1 MYKKSAQSTL
11 PTLFEGYTQHLSGSR
26 LAKLEDPTGW
36 QNYFYKEITS
46 RINEDLFLPLYHH
59 ELGRVNASVRI
70 LISMMILKDGNDWTD
85 EQLFSECDFNIL
97 VQRALGL
104 TNFGDE
110 IPSPATFYNFKL
122 ALLIYELDSGINL
135 LDALFESLTKDQI
148 IRYKVS
154 GKKIRM
160 DSKLLHS
167 NVAKTTRL
175 QMSLGVIRKFYNSL
189 SEVEKALIDYKDSE
203 LLSGILEKKPEQYT
217 YGLAKDTA
225 AEQLIKVGQLTF
237 YLYSLFDGMQGSE
250 YKILGRLLKE
260 HFDVTESENDPS
272 QDITPKNMKDQGG
285 TPLQTA
291 HDPQATYR
299 NKKGSKKQIITGYVS
314 NITETC
320 KEVTKED
327 DKPLNLITNVQTT
340 PASTSDDKFFPS
352 AVSRTQAILNDKI
365 EVTITDGGYNS
376 ASNEEL
382 SRLPESAFKFYTT
395 AIQGP
400 KSNYDYELQEDGNY
414 KVTNQTTGKEQIAT
428 LHEKNGTYRI
438 KAEGK
443 SYMYRYI
450 PKKTII
456 NYFRRKQM
464 EAYPDWVY
472 GLRANS
478 ESTIHQVFCK
488 LNGPKTKYRGL
499 FQHQTYV
506 LNRAIWTNFRRINK
520 YKRDFNKKT
529 TKCQFF
535 ALTAMV
541 KAVDIILNITNKLL
555 RNRQTLFGL
564 FVNPDLR
571 RGF

>member
-1 MYKKSAQSTL
+1 MYKKSAQSTP
-11 PTLFEGYTQHLSGSR
+11 PTLFEGYTQHLSGTR
-26 LAKLEDPTGW
+26 LAKLEDPNGW
-36 QNYFYKEITS
+36 QNCFYREVTS

-59 ELGRVNASVRI
+59 ELGRVNASIRM

-85 EQLFSECDFNIL
+85 EQLFNECDFNIL

-135 LDALFESLTKDQI
+135 LDALFEDLTKDQI

-175 QMSLGVIRKFYNSL
+175 QMSLGVIRKFYSSL
-189 SEVEKALIDYKDSE
+189 SDEDKACISYKYRD
-203 LLSGILEKKPEQYT
+203 LLNNILEKKPEQYT
-217 YGLAKDTA
+217 YGLTKDSA

-237 YLYSLFDGMQGSE
+237 YLYTLFSGMQSE
-250 YKILGRLLKE
+250 EYEIVGRLLKE
-260 HFDVTESENDPS
+260 HFDITESKDDTFY
-272 QDITPKNMKDQGG
+272 QVDPKNMKDQGG

-320 KEVTKED
+320 KEVKKEE

-352 AVSRTQAILNDKI
+352 AVSKTQAILNDKI
-365 EVTITDGGYNS
+365 EATITDGGYNS
-376 ASNEEL
+376 AANEEL
-382 SRLPESAFKFYTT
+382 SRLPENNFKFYTT
-395 AIQGP
+395 AIQGI
-400 KSNYDYELQEDGNY
+400 KESEYAYELKEDGNY
-414 KVTNQTTGKEQIAT
+414 KVTDQKTGKEQIAT
-428 LHEKNGTYRI
+428 LQKNGKYRV
-438 KAEGK
+438 KVEGK
-443 SYMYRYI
+443 SYRYRYI
-450 PKKTII
+450 PAKTII
-456 NYFRRKQM
+456 NYFRRKEM
-464 EAYPDWVY
+464 EDYPDWVY

-478 ESTIHQVFCK
+478 ESTMHQVFCK

-499 FQHQTYV
+499 FQHQTYA

-520 YKRDFNKKT
+520 YERDFAKKT
-529 TKCQFF
+529 ANYPFF
-535 ALTAMV
+535 PLTAMV
-541 KAVDIILNITNKLL
+541 KAVSTTLNITINLL
-555 RNRQTLFGL
+555 KNSQIIFGL
-564 FVNPDLR
+564 LVGLDSR
-571 RGF
+571 RGS

>member
-1 MYKKSAQSTL
+1 MYKKSVQSTL
-11 PTLFEGYTQHLSGSR
+11 PTLFKGYTQHLSGTR
-26 LAKLEDPTGW
+26 LSKLEDPTGW
-36 QNYFYKEITS
+36 QNCFYKEITS
-46 RINEDLFLPLYHH
+46 RINEDFFLPLYHH

-85 EQLFSECDFNIL
+85 EQLFSECDFNML

-110 IPSPATFYNFKL
+110 LPSPATFYNFKL
-122 ALLIYELDSGINL
+122 ALLIYEIDSGINL
-135 LDALFESLTKDQI
+135 LDALFEDLTKDQI

-189 SEVEKALIDYKDSE
+189 SDVEKASIDYKDSE
-203 LLSGILEKKPEQYT
+203 LLSGIIEKKPEQYT
-217 YGLAKDTA
+217 YGLTKDTA
-225 AEQLIKVGQLTF
+225 SEQLIKVGQLTF
-237 YLYSLFDGMQGSE
+237 YLHTLFDGMQGSE
-250 YKILGRLLKE
+250 YEILGRLLKE
-260 HFDVTESENDPS
+260 HFDITESEEDSS
-272 QDITPKNMKDQGG
+272 QDINPRNMKDQGG

-291 HDPQATYR
+291 HDSQATYR

-320 KEVTKED
+320 KEVKKGD

-376 ASNEEL
+376 AANEEL
-382 SRLPESAFKFYTT
+382 SRLPENAFKFYTT

-400 KSNYDYELQEDGNY
+400 KSEYDFELQEDGNY
-414 KVTNQTTGKEQIAT
+414 KVTDQKTGKEQIAT
-428 LHEKNGTYRI
+428 LRENGKYRM
-438 KAEGK
+438 KLEGK
-443 SYMYRYI
+443 NYPYRYI
-450 PKKTII
+450 PQKTII
-456 NYFRRKQM
+456 NYSRRKDI

-499 FQHQTYV
+499 FQHQTYA

-520 YKRDFNKKT
+520 YKRDFTKKT
-529 TKCQFF
+529 ANCQFF
-535 ALTAMV
+535 VLTAMV
-541 KAVDIILNITNKLL
+541 KAVGIIFDITYKLL
-555 RNRQTLFGL
+555 KNSQTLFGL
-564 FVNPDLR
+564 FVNSDLR
-571 RGF
+571 RSF